1 MGESE
6 DSKFA
11 SGHPVIYR
19 CIAFVLVGLMSVLVG
34 YCQAYQR
41 GDFRQPEVHLES
53 QVDDTGVYM
62 SQDESLF
69 ERSGKLSCY
78 GKHLVLITRLTPLEM
93 GNVNFDQMYGRHWYG
108 LATDYDNPKRSFV
121 VLSDEELPDADLNTY
136 LEVDGIVSGYL
147 LRPTDRKS
155 GVASVS
161 YPILK
166 ISSIRRGTLLD
177 LVSSVVSEVKP
188 NLSTSEAGITLTL
201 DVITYRDKLAVAQM
215 SLKNDTERYVN
226 AKGLVVARGDGS
238 LVYTHRNPV
247 TYGQY
252 FADDAS
258 GEHAFFGA
266 GPLIG
271 PGESFTATC
280 PLDPVDPHE
289 SLKFTVSLN
298 ATTGEIRDGLP
309 ELDVHELEITYEPEV
324 GE

>member
-1 MGESE
+1 MEESE
-6 DSKFA
+6 DSKRA
-11 SGHPVIYR
+11 SRHPVIYR
-19 CIAFVLVGLMSVLVG
+19 YLTFLLAGLMSGILG
-34 YCQAYQR
+34 YCRAYQR
-41 GDFRQPEVHLES
+41 GDFRQPEAHLES
-53 QVDDTGVYM
+53 QVEDTGVYL

-69 ERSGKLSCY
+69 ERSGELNCY
-78 GKHLVLITRLTPLEM
+78 GKHIVLVTRLKPLEM
-93 GNVNFDQMYGRHWYG
+93 GNVNFDRTYGNHWYG
-108 LATDYDNPKRSFV
+108 LATNYDDPKRSFV

-136 LEVDGIVSGYL
+136 IEVDGIVSGYL
-147 LRPTDRKS
+147 LRPIDSKS
-155 GVASVS
+155 GAASVS

-177 LVSSVVSEVKP
+177 LVSPAVFEARP
-188 NLSTSEAGITLTL
+188 NLSASDAGITLTL
-201 DVITYRDKLAVAQM
+201 DAITYRSKLAVAQM
-215 SLKNDTERYVN
+215 SLKNDSECHVN
-226 AKGLVVARGDGS
+226 AKSLTVARGDGS

-252 FADDAS
+252 FADGAS

-266 GPLIG
+266 GPLIA

-298 ATTGEIRDGLP
+298 ATSGEIRDGLL